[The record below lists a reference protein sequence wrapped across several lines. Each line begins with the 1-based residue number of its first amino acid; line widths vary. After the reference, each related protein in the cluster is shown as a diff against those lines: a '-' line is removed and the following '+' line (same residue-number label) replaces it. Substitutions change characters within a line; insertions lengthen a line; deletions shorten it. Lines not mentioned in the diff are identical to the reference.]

1 MYKHALTATA
11 IGAALL
17 SGPAATADTPPN
29 AGQDG
34 KVCMKVP
41 VKAIAKSF
49 MDFVTMGDVSI
60 PVKKIVKGDQVS
72 LSDFIGGRTP
82 KDVTILESTPC

>member
-11 IGAALL
+11 LGAALL

-34 KVCMKVP
+34 KVCVKIP
-41 VKAIAKSF
+41 VTAIARSF
-49 MDFVTMGDVSI
+49 MDFVTAGDLTI
-60 PVKKIVKGDQVS
+60 PMEKIVKGDQIS
-72 LSDFIGGRTP
+72 PSDFFRGKLP
-82 KDVTILESTPC
+82 KDVTVLERKPC

>member
-11 IGAALL
+11 ISATLL

-29 AGQDG
+29 AGQEG

-41 VKAIAKSF
+41 ITAITKSF
-49 MDFVTMGDVSI
+49 MDFATMGDLSI
-60 PVKKIVKGDQVS
+60 PVNKIVKGDQFS
-72 LSDFIGGRTP
+72 LSDFFGGGAP